1 MLYQYKPGWSQCLAV
16 AATTNV
22 YWVLVVSF
30 VVLIVVSLGV
40 VISGAVSG
48 TNMLGISGG
57 GGLGITGAIYGVFTF
72 CLELIFCLIGR
83 FTGAFDGRVALP

>member
-1 MLYQYKPGWSQCLAV
+1 M
-16 AATTNV
+16 
-22 YWVLVVSF
+22 VSF

-72 CLELIFCLIGR
+72 CPELIFCLIGHC
-83 FTGAFDGRVALP
+83 TGAFDGRVALP